1 MFLKISELK
10 KIMKDA
16 LKSSGL
22 IVGNTGEW
30 FLVYTE
36 KWGVAT
42 ELQYLSN
49 KFKAAVIEL
58 IGDLPKEGEAYLYN
72 IDEHGLKQAPDLD
85 PVDPYD
91 EWMAAKDVAVKTGVN
106 VRLFAHEY
114 AFYQVKQTHTC
125 IAIERRYVE
134 PMISPSDLDK
144 TEGEWMPPN
153 PSVRN
158 GTVLHFK
165 NDMMIYWV
173 AAEPMPEK
181 TRNEF
186 LPLLES
192 LDFFNEREGVI
203 PY

>member
-1 MFLKISELK
+1 M
-10 KIMKDA
+10 
-16 LKSSGL
+16 KSSGL

-36 KWGVAT
+36 KWGVTT

-58 IGDLPKEGEAYLYN
+58 IGDLPEKGETYLYN
-72 IDEHGLKQAPDLD
+72 IDEHGLKQTPDLD

-106 VRLFAHEY
+106 LRLFSHEY
-114 AFYQVKQTHTC
+114 AFYQVKQTHAC

-144 TEGEWMPPN
+144 IAGELMPPN

-158 GTVLHFK
+158 GTVLYFK

-173 AAEPMPEK
+173 AAVPMPEK

-192 LDFFNEREGVI
+192 LDFFNEKEETI

>member
-1 MFLKISELK
+1 MFLKIGELK
-10 KIMKDA
+10 RIMKDA

-58 IGDLPKEGEAYLYN
+58 IGDLPEEGEAYLYN
-72 IDEHGLKQAPDLD
+72 IDEHGLKRAPDLD
-85 PVDPYD
+85 
-91 EWMAAKDVAVKTGVN
+91 
-106 VRLFAHEY
+106 
-114 AFYQVKQTHTC
+114 
-125 IAIERRYVE
+125 

-144 TEGEWMPPN
+144 MEGELMPPN

-158 GTVLHFK
+158 GTVLYFK

-192 LDFFNEREGVI
+192 LDFFNEREEVI

>member
-1 MFLKISELK
+1 MFLKIGELK

-58 IGDLPKEGEAYLYN
+58 IGDLPEEGEAYLYN

-114 AFYQVKQTHTC
+114 AFYQVKQTPCMH
-125 IAIERRYVE
+125 
-134 PMISPSDLDK
+134 
-144 TEGEWMPPN
+144 
-153 PSVRN
+153 RN
-158 GTVLHFK
+158 RAPACGT
-165 NDMMIYWV
+165 D
-173 AAEPMPEK
+173 
-181 TRNEF
+181 
-186 LPLLES
+186 
-192 LDFFNEREGVI
+192 DF
-203 PY
+203 PQ